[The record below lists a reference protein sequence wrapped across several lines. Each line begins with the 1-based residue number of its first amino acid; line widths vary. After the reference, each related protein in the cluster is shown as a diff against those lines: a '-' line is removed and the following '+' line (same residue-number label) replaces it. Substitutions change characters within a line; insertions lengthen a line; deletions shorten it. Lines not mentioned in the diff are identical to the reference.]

1 MEEVITIAWTDVVTA
16 IAAAL
21 TVLILLVAAFYARNQ
36 IKCVERTREAQLL
49 ADLSRRWNE
58 EQLTDARKTV
68 RNYKDADKLKDAVQK
83 LGDKNDKEVY
93 ILVRLPD
100 FFEALGVLVN
110 TSCLSKQLTRD
121 LFGTAIG
128 YYHELYGPS
137 IQYLREKY
145 KDNNI
150 YKWFDDLV

>member
-21 TVLILLVAAFYARNQ
+21 TALILLVAAFYARNQ